1 MKIRVI
7 PIDDSTI
14 LQHLVIQQIGLIEGQ
29 VQVIEIGI
37 NTEWGPIIL
46 GCDQD
51 RRLVV
56 LLLDVIRDENL
67 LPRLI
72 GVYRWITRVM
82 PLVSRF
88 YTQRRLDGTKVPRI
102 VSLAP
107 GFSQTVQD
115 NLVYLAF
122 KVEPYTYRGVDINGE
137 FGILLQ
143 SLGPQA
149 KRSGLAAESEHSDAL
164 LNASHLTEAEIRFFE
179 EPSNHF
185 PDFHPNRSR
194 QLTT

>member
-46 GCDQD
+46 GCDQE
-51 RRLVV
+51 RSLVV

-72 GVYRWITRVM
+72 GVYAWITRVM
-82 PLVSRF
+82 PLVGRF
-88 YTQRRLDGTKVPRI
+88 YAQRRLDGTKAPRI
-102 VSLAP
+102 VSIAP

-115 NLVYLAF
+115 SLVYLAF
-122 KVEPYTYRGVDINGE
+122 MVEPYTYRGVDINGE

-143 SLGPQA
+143 SLRPQV
-149 KRSGLAAESEHSDAL
+149 KRSGSAAESEHADTI

-179 EPSNHF
+179 EPSKHF
-185 PDFHPNRSR
+185 PDFHPTRSR

>member
-7 PIDDSTI
+7 SIDDSTI
-14 LQHLVIQQIGLIEGQ
+14 LQHLVIQQMGLIDGQ
-29 VQVIEIGI
+29 VQVIEISI

-56 LLLDVIRDENL
+56 LLLDVTRDENL

-88 YTQRRLDGTKVPRI
+88 YAQRRLDGTKVPRI

-115 NLVYLAF
+115 SLDYLAF
-122 KVEPYTYRGVDINGE
+122 MVEPYAYRGVDINGE

-149 KRSGLAAESEHSDAL
+149 KRSGPAAVSEHADAL

-179 EPSNHF
+179 EPSKHL
-185 PDFHPNRSR
+185 PDFQPIRSR